1 MQEQNVKTEE
11 TTNKETLTNTE
22 SNPSDEMSAD
32 EVTELKNMFGIND
45 QKDINENV
53 SVESRPEDNDLEAQM
68 RDILKEDEVEEPEK
82 PENSV
87 KTEKEEKNLKVA
99 SSEKE
104 EIPENA
110 EETVENKGPEIE
122 FKINGTMEKM
132 PLSEMQE
139 KFPKVFERLKNE
151 VSGEKEIARRF
162 TELDKKEKEVY
173 NTVRE
178 MQEYVSAFSN
188 KVKDGDIFGG
198 IAYLAQL
205 GNVPPHLA
213 KEQLIAWATPE
224 VLRRT
229 ELDPAQL
236 DFERQSEELEYTKN
250 LQESKAKKLAAE
262 QAAIEAELR
271 AAKLKSLREAHNVEE
286 SDWDAAF
293 KALDAEV
300 PQGQPITPTMVVE
313 KANVLKRT
321 RESESWVTEIA
332 KSENLTVSDFEEL
345 KQIAT
350 QYPQFT
356 KKDLVDLVKEAR
368 EVKAQQEKE
377 KITSNLENKLSHER
391 KVVSEEVI
399 DEKEIKELRKMFG
412 IEE

>member
-1 MQEQNVKTEE
+1 MQEQNVKAEE
-11 TTNKETLTNTE
+11 TANKETLTNTE
-22 SNPSDEMSAD
+22 DTSSNEMSAD
-32 EVTELKNMFGIND
+32 EVTELKNMFGISD

-53 SVESRPEDNDLEAQM
+53 SVESRPEDNELEAQM

-87 KTEKEEKNLKVA
+87 KTKEDTNLEVA

-104 EIPENA
+104 ESPETA
-110 EETVENKGPEIE
+110 EETEGDKGPEIE

-313 KANVLKRT
+313 KANVLKRS

-345 KQIAT
+345 KQIAA